1 MLIDSPSAKD
11 PVDNLANSTFASLH
25 AAIASLNSLVVFAK
39 TARASLFAL
48 SAAAI

>member
-39 TARASLFAL
+39 TRASLFAL